1 MSTTSAHALVVG
13 GTGMLREVVL
23 RLAAQGLLVSVV
35 ARDPTRLTAL
45 ALEVPNLINPIAVDY
60 ADDES
65 LAASLADAINR
76 FGPLTLAI
84 LWLRP
89 GAPRALDTIAR
100 MADERAGEG
109 AAGKCRLFRILGSAA
124 ADPALQRSGNGS
136 RFRAMEGLDYREII
150 LGFRIE
156 EAGARW
162 NTVAEIAGGVVH
174 AVDEDIEDF
183 VIGVVRPWDKRP
195 AASSAP
201 AATPRGPGGS

>member
-1 MSTTSAHALVVG
+1 MSTASAHALVVG

-23 RLAAQGLLVSVV
+23 RLAAQGYVVSVV
-35 ARDPTRLTAL
+35 ARDAARLAAL
-45 ALEVPNLINPIAVDY
+45 ATEVPSRINPIAIDY
-60 ADDES
+60 SDNKG
-65 LAASLADAINR
+65 LAASLTESIDR

-89 GAPRALDTIAR
+89 GAPGTLDTIAR
-100 MADERAGEG
+100 MADEGAGEG
-109 AAGKCRLFRILGSAA
+109 ASGRCRFFRILGSAA

-162 NTVAEIAGGVVH
+162 NTNAEIAAGVIR
-174 AVDEDIEDF
+174 AVDNNLDDF

-195 AASSAP
+195 AAVSAP
-201 AATPRGPGGS
+201 PVTPDGPNGS